1 MFYWGN
7 MDKNKYIPLNSLIR
21 DKETTWIFTSLNLPY
36 YEIAKR
42 GIVLWC
48 VSTLE
53 GKWTM
58 LGGNKFGFE
67 DATDALMFKIQFES
81 GIHED

>member
-1 MFYWGN
+1 
-7 MDKNKYIPLNSLIR
+7 MDKNTYVPMNELVGKNTGWTFTQLNM
-21 DKETTWIFTSLNLPY
+21 PY
-36 YEIAKR
+36 HTIAKQ

-48 VSTLE
+48 VKNLE

-67 DATDALMFKIQFES
+67 DSGDATMFKIQHGFAS
-81 GIHED
+81 

>member
-1 MFYWGN
+1 ME
-7 MDKNKYIPLNSLIR
+7 NKDLYVPMNQLIK
-21 DKETTWIFTSLNLPY
+21 DKETKWTFTSLDIEY
-36 YEIAKR
+36 AEIAKR

-48 VSTLE
+48 VENLE

-67 DATDALMFKIQFES
+67 DPRDATMFKIQF
-81 GIHED
+81 GLGA